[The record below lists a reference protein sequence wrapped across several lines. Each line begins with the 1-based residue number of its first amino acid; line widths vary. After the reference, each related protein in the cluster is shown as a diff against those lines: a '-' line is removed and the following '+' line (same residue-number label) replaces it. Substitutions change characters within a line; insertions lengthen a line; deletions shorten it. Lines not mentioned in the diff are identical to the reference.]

1 MTGLKRIPDIGI
13 FRAFTQPGGW
23 MPVPDFQTIM
33 LPLLQSASDGEL
45 RSSKEYRDLLAQHF
59 ELTQEELDEMLPS
72 QRAPLF
78 SNRVAWAMT
87 YLHRAGLMTRPKR
100 GHYKITDVGRDVLKS
115 SPKAL
120 NIKYLERFPEYIEW
134 KNSFSDSSKPN
145 QEDETEDLTPE
156 EVLDKSYLRIR
167 RQLVADLLDQVKS
180 GTPQFFE
187 MLVVKLLVAMG
198 YGGTMKDAGMAV
210 GKSGDEGIDGI
221 IKEDRL
227 GLDVIYLQAKKWDST
242 VGRPEIQKFVGALQ
256 GKRAKKGVFMTT
268 GTFAQGAVEYASL
281 IDTKIILIDGEK
293 LAEYMID
300 FGVGV
305 TTKEVYEVKRVDT
318 DFFIEE

>member
-1 MTGLKRIPDIGI
+1 
-13 FRAFTQPGGW
+13 
-23 MPVPDFQTIM
+23 MPIPDFQTIM
-33 LPLLQSASDGEL
+33 LPLLKVAQDGEVRPL
-45 RSSKEYRDLLAQHF
+45 KGYRDRLAEHF
-59 ELTQEELDEMLPS
+59 GLTPEELDEMLPS

-78 SNRVAWAMT
+78 SNRVAWATT
-87 YLHRAGLMTRPKR
+87 YLHRAGLLTRPKR
-100 GHYKITDVGRDVLKS
+100 GHYKITDAGLEVLNS
-115 SPKAL
+115 SPEAL
-120 NIKYLERFPEYIEW
+120 NIKYLERFPEYMEW
-134 KNSFSDSSKPN
+134 KNSFSGTSKTDEKDDG
-145 QEDETEDLTPE
+145 EDRTPE
-156 EVLDKSYLRIR
+156 ETLDMSYLKIR
-167 RQLVADLLDQVKS
+167 RQLIADLLDQVKS
-180 GTPQFFE
+180 GTPEFFE
-187 MLVVKLLVAMG
+187 SLVVQLLVAMG

-268 GTFAQGAVEYASL
+268 GKFAQGAVEYASL
-281 IDTKIILIDGEK
+281 IDTKVILIDGEK

-305 TTKEVYEVKRVDT
+305 TTKEVYEVKRIDS
-318 DFFIEE
+318 DFFNED